1 MPFYIAI
8 FNIIADWV
16 CFPITITNRV
26 RIQPIPGSFQLI
38 VTWFLWINQSCLL
51 HWSLVN
57 CQGLKHDTAI
67 VTYLKTQVSLSV
79 NILSWYKILQ
89 YTGMYHWTVL
99 IFVLTNSCLFFFGSC
114 GFLSFWSLFFFLW
127 KFRRNA

>member
-16 CFPITITNRV
+16 CFPITISNRV

-38 VTWFLWINQSCLL
+38 VTWFLRINQSCLL

-57 CQGLKHDTAI
+57 CQGLKHDTTI

-89 YTGMYHWTVL
+89 YIYIVSL
-99 IFVLTNSCLFFFGSC
+99 NSTDFCTYQL
-114 GFLSFWSLFFFLW
+114 LSLLLWFLW
-127 KFRRNA
+127 FSVLLVPFLLPLKI

>member
-16 CFPITITNRV
+16 CFPITITKRV

-38 VTWFLWINQSCLL
+38 VTWFLRINQSCLL

-57 CQGLKHDTAI
+57 CQGLKHDTTI

-89 YTGMYHWTVL
+89 YIYIVSL
-99 IFVLTNSCLFFFGSC
+99 NSTDFCTYQL
-114 GFLSFWSLFFFLW
+114 LSLLLWFLW
-127 KFRRNA
+127 FSVLLVPFLLPLKI